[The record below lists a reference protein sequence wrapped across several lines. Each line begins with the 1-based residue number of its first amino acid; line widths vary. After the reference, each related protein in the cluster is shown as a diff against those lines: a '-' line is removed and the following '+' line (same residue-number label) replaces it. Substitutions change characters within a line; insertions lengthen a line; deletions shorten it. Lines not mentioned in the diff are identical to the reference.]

1 MDRPKLE
8 VADVFRCYGETYRQQ
23 HGASMSAAQRRVM
36 SAIEVCRTA
45 VLGGHLER
53 CDQCGHERN
62 AFNSCRDRHCPKC
75 QCLARAQWIEDRQ
88 SELLDVPYYH
98 VVFTVPE
105 EIAAIAYQNKE
116 VVYGIL
122 FQATAECLKTIAAD
136 PKHLGAEIGFFA
148 VLHTWGQNLQVHP
161 HLHCVVPGGGLS
173 PDGQRWVPC
182 RPEFFLPVR
191 VLSRLFRRLFLESL
205 RKTFRSGKL
214 QFFAALKSLSEPNA
228 FTQLLDRMKAR
239 DWVVYAKRPFA
250 GPQQVLDYVGRY
262 THRVAISNNRLL
274 DIENGQ
280 VRFQWKDYR
289 HEGQSKTMTLSAD
302 EFMRRFLLHVLPNG
316 FQRIRYYGLL
326 GNRYR
331 KEKLERCRRLLGM
344 SAPAVPS
351 SELASDK
358 DYRDRYEEL
367 TGDSLYRCPQC
378 GQGRMLVVKILMPTL
393 CRSVLHPMDS
403 S

>member
-8 VADVFRCYGETYRQQ
+8 VADVFRRYGQAYRQQ
-23 HGASMSAAQRRVM
+23 HGASMSVTQRRVM

-45 VLGGHLER
+45 ALGGHLER
-53 CDQCGHERN
+53 CDQCGYERN

-75 QCLARAQWIEDRQ
+75 QCLARAQWIEQRQ
-88 SELLDVPYYH
+88 SELLDVPYFH

-105 EIAAIAYQNKE
+105 EIAAIAYQNKQ
-116 VVYGIL
+116 VIYDIL
-122 FQATAECLKTIAAD
+122 FQATAETLKSIAAD

-148 VLHTWGQNLQVHP
+148 VLHSWGQSLQFHP

-173 PDGQRWVPC
+173 ADGQRWISC
-182 RPEFFLPVR
+182 RPDFFLPVR
-191 VLSRLFRRLFLESL
+191 VLSHLFRRLFLESL
-205 RKTFRSGKL
+205 QHAFDSGKL
-214 QFFAALKSLSEPNA
+214 EFFNTLESLRNRSAFVQF
-228 FTQLLDRMKAR
+228 LDRMKDC

-280 VRFQWKDYR
+280 VCFEWKDYR
-289 HEGQSKTMTLSAD
+289 AGGQVKTMSLSAD
-302 EFMRRFLLHVLPNG
+302 EFIRRFLLHVLPDG
-316 FQRIRYYGLL
+316 FQRIRYYGFL

-331 KEKLERCRRLLGM
+331 KQKLEQCRRLLGM
-344 SAPAVPS
+344 PNRAAPTKTA
-351 SELASDK
+351 EQ

-367 TGDSLYRCPQC
+367 TGLSLRQCPAC
-378 GQGRMLVVKILMPTL
+378 KKGRMVTVEILPRL
-393 CRSVLHPMDS
+393 PCKSAPSIDS